1 MDLLVP
7 RFHLAVD
14 ELGLHIAVV
23 PGNPDYPPEGVSKRE
38 GKQLLET
45 LGNFHEDYELV
56 ANEVMLSEAELE
68 IGNPE
73 APLGNF
79 AEDYE
84 SVAN

>member
-1 MDLLVP
+1 M
-7 RFHLAVD
+7 
-14 ELGLHIAVV
+14 
-23 PGNPDYPPEGVSKRE
+23 
-38 GKQLLET
+38 
-45 LGNFHEDYELV
+45 GNFHEDYELV